1 LPDPAPQI
9 AQLQRRIDELEADLA
24 REQNS
29 KRELEKEQ
37 EDLLVL
43 LDELNSKRARDKS
56 RLKDAG
62 IEISEGSDDGG
73 GGDDDDDE
81 EE

>member
-1 LPDPAPQI
+1 MPDPAPQI

-29 KRELEKEQ
+29 NRELEKEQ

-62 IEISEGSDDGG
+62 MEISEGSED
-73 GGDDDDDE
+73 GGDDGDE